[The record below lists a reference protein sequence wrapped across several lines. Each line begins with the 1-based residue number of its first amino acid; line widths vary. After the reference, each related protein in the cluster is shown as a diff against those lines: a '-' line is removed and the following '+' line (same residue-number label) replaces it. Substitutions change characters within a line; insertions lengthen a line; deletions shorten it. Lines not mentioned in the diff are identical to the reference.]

1 MGCAQ
6 GAFIFCRYFRWE
18 DPRSDPASTSG
29 GHLSITTRTGAL
41 AQIDKGNLI
50 FAENASVAM
59 LDVDSGEVYM
69 HSNDVHD
76 GVSYR
81 FNNGACDPQGR
92 FVTGLMDEGPSRKT
106 GVLYRYDS
114 ELNTQVI
121 LRDMAPPN
129 GLV

>member
-1 MGCAQ
+1 
-6 GAFIFCRYFRWE
+6 
-18 DPRSDPASTSG
+18 
-29 GHLSITTRTGAL
+29 
-41 AQIDKGNLI
+41 
-50 FAENASVAM
+50 
-59 LDVDSGEVYM
+59 M